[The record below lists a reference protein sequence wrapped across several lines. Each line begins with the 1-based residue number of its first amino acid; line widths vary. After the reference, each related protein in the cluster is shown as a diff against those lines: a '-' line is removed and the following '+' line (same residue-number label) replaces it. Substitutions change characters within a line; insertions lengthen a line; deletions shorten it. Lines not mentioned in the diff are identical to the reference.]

1 MTLNVQNVHRWLT
14 HIPAVTGMCVSQ
26 RWTLLSID
34 NSTVNG
40 FLR

>member
-14 HIPAVTGMCVSQ
+14 HMPEVGGGSVVS
-26 RWTLLSID
+26 
-34 NSTVNG
+34 G

>member
-14 HIPAVTGMCVSQ
+14 RMPAVSCCSLV
-26 RWTLLSID
+26 
-34 NSTVNG
+34 VG

>member
-14 HIPAVTGMCVSQ
+14 HIMQSFVVVFH
-26 RWTLLSID
+26 RVVD
-34 NSTVNG
+34 G